1 MQIKQLTVGI
11 NTDLLTQCRDF
22 YVTHFGFT
30 VDYEGNGYIQ
40 ILSPDKQFLLG
51 FAQPNNPNLPP
62 GEVLPFQGEGVWLA
76 FEVEDVDAEYER
88 LGKVLPIHTAI
99 RDEPWGERHFVVRD
113 PSGASVNVM
122 TMKH

>member
-11 NTDLLTQCRDF
+11 NTGKLLECRDF

-30 VDYEGNGYIQ
+30 VDYQGEGYLQ
-40 ILSPDKQFLLG
+40 IASPDKQFLLA
-51 FAQPNNPNLPP
+51 FVQPNHPNLPA
-62 GEVLPFQGEGVWLA
+62 GEVPAFQGEGVWLA
-76 FEVEDVDAEYER
+76 FEVADVDAEYDR

-99 RDEPWGERHFVVRD
+99 RDEVWGERHFVVRD
-113 PSGASVNVM
+113 PSGASVNIM

>member
-1 MQIKQLTVGI
+1 MFHAVLRAIGHTLHEFPRLNRFTMGSRYFQREGI
-11 NTDLLTQCRDF
+11 
-22 YVTHFGFT
+22 
-30 VDYEGNGYIQ
+30 
-40 ILSPDKQFLLG
+40 
-51 FAQPNNPNLPP
+51 
-62 GEVLPFQGEGVWLA
+62 WLA